1 MKAVPGES
9 SDAADGS
16 ADVAA
21 AAAVAVVAAAVE
33 AVAAVAAPEGTLVAW
48 NAGPALTGTHGASA
62 GESDVD
68 GDVGVIGATGGHGG
82 ALAERDGAAAVGDD
96 VEGSMTGDAT
106 GKSRV
111 EGREEDG

>member
-1 MKAVPGES
+1 MKAVPGEP

-21 AAAVAVVAAAVE
+21 VVVAAAAVE

-62 GESDVD
+62 GESGVD
-68 GDVGVIGATGGHGG
+68 EDVGVIGADAGGHGPVAG
-82 ALAERDGAAAVGDD
+82 RDGAAAAVGDD

-106 GKSRV
+106 G
-111 EGREEDG
+111 